1 MDISLKSKNQSNKR
15 LKKVKSI
22 RIKLFTSLCVVV
34 VVTILFLIIINNIA
48 LEAFYVYSKKDVVK
62 NVYEEINEKYNEN
75 YSDEE
80 IEDFIKH
87 RATSNNIEILVKD
100 NEANRLITSNIDEID
115 SMRRIKDIVKTDNNE
130 KWDKSLYKTKDAVV
144 RLAKDTLNN
153 RNYIVLIAKLD
164 NGNDLCIRTPISA
177 IKESLRISNNVLII
191 VGGISVF
198 VSAVI
203 VSVVSKRFSSPIL
216 EISNIA
222 KKMSN
227 LDFSQKYIPSE
238 SDDELDELGNSIN
251 LMSDK
256 LEETINELRKNNDEL
271 ERDIKEK
278 SKIDEMRTQFISDVS
293 HELKTPIALIQ
304 GYAEGLVEN
313 VNNDDESRKFYAEVI
328 LDEADKMDKLVKQLL
343 ELMKLEY
350 GKREFNNT
358 KFNIVDLVKEVLRKC
373 DVMIKEQNI
382 EAVLKNDNQI
392 FVEADDFY
400 IEQVITNYITNA
412 IKYSQEVNGKRKIE
426 VNISEMPNNKIR
438 VSVYNTGKNFTDD
451 EMKKIWGR
459 FYKLDSS
466 RNRESGGT
474 GIGLS
479 LVKAVMNNYNNEYG
493 VLNKESG
500 VEFYFELNKS
510 KKD

>member
-1 MDISLKSKNQSNKR
+1 MDISLKSRNLNNKVT
-15 LKKVKSI
+15 KKVKSI
-22 RIKLFTSLCVVV
+22 RIKLFVSVCVVV
-34 VVTILFLIIINNIA
+34 VLTILFLIIINNIA
-48 LEAFYVYSKKDVVK
+48 LEVFYVYSKKDVVK
-62 NVYEEINEKYNEN
+62 NVYEEINDKYNQD
-75 YSDEE
+75 YSNEE

-87 RATSNNIEILVKD
+87 RASSNNIDILIKD
-100 NEANRLITSNIDEID
+100 NADGNIISSNSEEIE
-115 SMRRIKDIVKTDNNE
+115 SMRRIKEAVRLDNNE
-130 KWDKSLYKTKDAVV
+130 KWDRNLYSTKDAVV
-144 RLAKDTLNN
+144 KLAKDTLNN
-153 RNYIVLIAKLD
+153 RNYIVLNAKLD

-191 VGGISVF
+191 VGSISVF

-222 KKMSN
+222 KKMSK
-227 LDFSQKYIPSE
+227 LDFSQKYIPSD

-358 KFNIVDLVKEVLRKC
+358 DFDIVDLIKEVLRKC

-382 EAVLKNDNQI
+382 EAELKCNEKILVN
-392 FVEADDFY
+392 ADDFY
-400 IEQVITNYITNA
+400 IEQVITNYVTNA
-412 IKYSQEVNGKRKIE
+412 IKYSKEVNGKRKIE
-426 VNISEMPNNKIR
+426 VNVYETPENKIR
-438 VSVYNTGKNFTDD
+438 ICVYNTGKNFSED
-451 EMKKIWGR
+451 EMRKIWGR

-479 LVKAVMNNYNNEYG
+479 LVKAVMNNYNNNYG
-493 VLNKESG
+493 VENKESG
-500 VEFYFELNKS
+500 VEFYFELNKA
-510 KKD
+510 

>member
-1 MDISLKSKNQSNKR
+1 MKSKSQSNIG
-15 LKKVKSI
+15 LGKVKSI
-22 RIKLFTSLCVVV
+22 RIKLFASLCLVVI
-34 VVTILFLIIINNIA
+34 VTILFLIVINNIA

-62 NVYEEINEKYNEN
+62 NVYEEINERYNQN
-75 YSDEE
+75 YTDEE
-80 IEDFIKH
+80 IEEFIKH
-87 RATSNNIEILVKD
+87 RATSNNIDILIKD
-100 NEANRLITSNIDEID
+100 NESNKIISSNIDEID
-115 SMRRIKDIVKTDNNE
+115 SMRRIKEAVNINNNQ
-130 KWDKSLYKTKDAVV
+130 KWSRSLYNTQDAVV
-144 RLAKDTLNN
+144 KLATDTLNN

-177 IKESLRISNNVLII
+177 IKESLKISNRVLII
-191 VGGISVF
+191 VGSISVF

-203 VSVVSKRFSSPIL
+203 VSIVSKRFSKPIL

-227 LDFSQKYIPSE
+227 LDFSQRYIPSE

-358 KFNIVDLVKEVLRKC
+358 KFNITDLIKEVLRKC

-382 EAVLKNDNQI
+382 EAELKVDEKI
-392 FVEADDFY
+392 LVFADDFY

-412 IKYSQEVNGKRKIE
+412 IKYSQEVNGKRRIE
-426 VNISEMPNNKIR
+426 VNIYDKPDGKVR
-438 VSVYNTGKNFTDD
+438 VCVYNTGKNFSED
-451 EMKKIWGR
+451 EMKNIWGR

-479 LVKAVMNNYNNEYG
+479 LVKAVMNNYNNDYG
-493 VLNKESG
+493 VENKEFG
-500 VEFYFELNKS
+500 VEFYFELNKA
-510 KKD
+510 

>member
-1 MDISLKSKNQSNKR
+1 MKSKNQNNKVIR
-15 LKKVKSI
+15 KVKSI
-22 RIKLFTSLCVVV
+22 RIKLFVSVCVVV
-34 VVTILFLIIINNIA
+34 VLTILFLIIINNIA

-62 NVYEEINEKYNEN
+62 NVYEEINEKYNQN
-75 YSDEE
+75 YTNEE
-80 IEDFIKH
+80 IEEFIVH
-87 RATSNNIEILVKD
+87 RASSNNIDILIKD
-100 NEANRLITSNIDEID
+100 NETEELLSSNSEEIE
-115 SMRRIKDIVKTDNNE
+115 SMRRIKDAVKIDTGERWSRN
-130 KWDKSLYKTKDAVV
+130 LYSTKDAVV
-144 RLAKDTLNN
+144 KLAKDTLNN
-153 RNYIVLIAKLD
+153 RNYIVLTAKLD

-191 VGGISVF
+191 VGSISVF
-198 VSAVI
+198 ISAVI

-227 LDFSQKYIPSE
+227 LDFSQKYIPSD

-350 GKREFNNT
+350 GKREFNNSN
-358 KFNIVDLVKEVLRKC
+358 FDIVDLIKEVLRKC
-373 DVMIKEQNI
+373 EVMIKEQNI
-382 EAVLKNDNQI
+382 ETELKCDEKVMVN
-392 FVEADDFY
+392 ADDFY

-412 IKYSQEVNGKRKIE
+412 IKYSKEIDGKRKIE
-426 VNISEMPNNKIR
+426 VNVQEVQDSKIR
-438 VSVYNTGKNFTDD
+438 VCVYNTGNNFSID

-479 LVKAVMNNYNNEYG
+479 LVKAVMNNYNNNYG
-493 VLNKESG
+493 VENKESG
-500 VEFYFELNKS
+500 VEFFFELNKA
-510 KKD
+510 

>member
-1 MDISLKSKNQSNKR
+1 MKSKNQNSKVI
-15 LKKVKSI
+15 KKVKSI
-22 RIKLFTSLCVVV
+22 RIKLFVSVCVVV
-34 VVTILFLIIINNIA
+34 ILTILFLIIINNIA

-62 NVYEEINEKYNEN
+62 NVYEEINDKYNQN
-75 YSDEE
+75 YSNEE
-80 IEDFIKH
+80 IEEFIKH
-87 RATSNNIEILVKD
+87 RASTNNIDILIKD
-100 NEANRLITSNIDEID
+100 NEAGEVISSDSEEVE
-115 SMRRIKDIVKTDNNE
+115 SMRRIKDAVKIDGNE
-130 KWDKSLYKTKDAVV
+130 NWSKSLYSTKDAVV
-144 RLAKDTLNN
+144 KLAKDTLNN

-164 NGNDLCIRTPISA
+164 NGNDLCIRTPVSA
-177 IKESLRISNNVLII
+177 IKESLRISNNVLIV
-191 VGGISVF
+191 VGSISVI
-198 VSAVI
+198 VSAII

-227 LDFSQKYIPSE
+227 LDFSQKYIPSD

-304 GYAEGLVEN
+304 GCAEGLVEN
-313 VNNDDESRKFYAEVI
+313 VNSDDESRKFYAEVI

-350 GKREFNNT
+350 GKRELNNT
-358 KFNIVDLVKEVLRKC
+358 NFDIVDLIKEVLRKC
-373 DVMIKEQNI
+373 EVMIREQGI
-382 EAVLKNDNQI
+382 ETELKCNEKVMVN
-392 FVEADDFY
+392 ADDFY
-400 IEQVITNYITNA
+400 IEQVITNYVTNA
-412 IKYSQEVNGKRKIE
+412 IKYSQEINGKRKIE
-426 VNISEMPNNKIR
+426 VSVQDTPNDKVRIC
-438 VSVYNTGKNFTDD
+438 VYNTGKNFSED

-479 LVKAVMNNYNNEYG
+479 LVKAVMNNYNNDYG
-493 VLNKESG
+493 VTNKEFG
-500 VEFYFELNKS
+500 VEFYFELNKA
-510 KKD
+510 